1 MWLQSCED
9 EEAFKLLQLSKEEQ
23 TETQGDQEDEELVVA
38 EYESDDESKTRN
50 RWEQPSECYSPVR
63 NWNEQVMTAGVFAH
77 MLRFCAAEDDTD
89 DELVEEHAAKVCEGY
104 FQKVTNTPLV

>member
-1 MWLQSCED
+1 MIFLIFLCVWLQSCED

-50 RWEQPSECYSPVR
+50 RWEQPSVTTHIECYSPWEIEMNR
-63 NWNEQVMTAGVFAH
+63 
-77 MLRFCAAEDDTD
+77 
-89 DELVEEHAAKVCEGY
+89 
-104 FQKVTNTPLV
+104 